1 MKKTS
6 LGYFGKRSQESSFF
20 PLLPHPP
27 VGEERTS
34 QPMAI
39 AKSREVMEILRLEGS
54 GWKERA
60 GLTQPRESCLSEKP

>member
-1 MKKTS
+1 MGVGGAEGVEGRKERVKKTS

-39 AKSREVMEILRLEGS
+39 AKSSEIMEIL
-54 GWKERA
+54 
-60 GLTQPRESCLSEKP
+60 